1 MRARLPEKTFH
12 LEISLSL
19 ATRSHRWS
27 FIVDVHVHISP
38 AINKVD
44 PFSGGDVG
52 DYTEEGGVRGV
63 KVHCVFQR
71 SGGAVY
77 TTGSQ

>member
-1 MRARLPEKTFH
+1 
-12 LEISLSL
+12 LSL

-52 DYTEEGGVRGV
+52 DYSEEGGVRGV

-71 SGGAVY
+71 GGGAVY

>member
-1 MRARLPEKTFH
+1 
-12 LEISLSL
+12 
-19 ATRSHRWS
+19 
-27 FIVDVHVHISP
+27 VHIFP

-44 PFSGGDVG
+44 PFNGGG
-52 DYTEEGGVRGV
+52 YTEEGGARGV
-63 KVHCVFQR
+63 KVHSVFQR